1 MEFEKLFSPIRVGNL
16 VLRNRIIFVP
26 VSTNLASVT
35 GEVTDDFIYHYAMRA
50 KGGSAIVT
58 VENACIDYPTTM
70 EGATQPRLD
79 KDEYIQV

>member
-1 MEFEKLFSPIRVGNL
+1 
-16 VLRNRIIFVP
+16 
-26 VSTNLASVT
+26 
-35 GEVTDDFIYHYAMRA
+35 MRA
-50 KGGSAIVT
+50 KGGSATVT